1 MKPGLFAHLSLSL
14 GVLFIFLGCFFLL
27 SRKQCPSTASHFPA
41 SSMEN
46 LFLSFK
52 CERPCEGP
60 RWGSSCDG
68 QQLSGNWVAGWE
80 GAALWGRTIAA
91 PALGFSPRPHML
103 FTLRTYTTFIC
114 NERFL
119 LFLIWNLRQFA
130 FWVIREAFHLLCL
143 LKKEWIITCGKFS
156 TSLT

>member
-52 CERPCEGP
+52 CECP
-60 RWGSSCDG
+60 
-68 QQLSGNWVAGWE
+68 
-80 GAALWGRTIAA
+80 WGRTKMGWLLWWAA
-91 PALGFSPRPHML
+91 AFRELGSWVGGSGSPRKGGCCSDRTTAALALGFSPRPHML

-130 FWVIREAFHLLCL
+130 FWVIREAFHSIC
-143 LKKEWIITCGKFS
+143 
-156 TSLT
+156 